1 MVLAT
6 DMAVHSNVVQSFEE
20 LLLESTAN
28 ELISPNHSGRTSSRS
43 PASFSDAM
51 SASEDALGLERVIIV
66 DLRLMFICTQQHA
79 QTWALICDQNDLDSN
94 AKHVHGSS
102 VPKVYSQVLSACLHA
117 ADISHSARSW
127 NVHSRWTARII
138 SEFHQQGDLEKGL
151 HMPISPGCDRALL
164 ESDDLITAEKART
177 IAKGQLFFGKTFAR
191 PLLERFA
198 KLHCVDFT
206 TVLKTLDVNVD
217 RWSKVFEYGFVPAE

>member
-66 DLRLMFICTQQHA
+66 DL
-79 QTWALICDQNDLDSN
+79 
-94 AKHVHGSS
+94 S